1 VDEVIIINLKIHR
14 VNIRKKNMEVA
25 VVMVEEIAKMI
36 IEMIANKGVAVEV
49 LKEERATLNLLNTL
63 RNHQTFP

>member
-1 VDEVIIINLKIHR
+1 
-14 VNIRKKNMEVA
+14 MEVA

-36 IEMIANKGVAVEV
+36 IEMIANKGVAVEA
-49 LKEERATLNLLNTL
+49 LKEERVTLNLLNTL

>member
-1 VDEVIIINLKIHR
+1 MDEVIIINLKIHR

-36 IEMIANKGVAVEV
+36 IEMIANKGVAVEA
-49 LKEERATLNLLNTL
+49 LKEERVTLNLLNTL

>member
-36 IEMIANKGVAVEV
+36 IEMIANKGVAVEA
-49 LKEERATLNLLNTL
+49 LKEERVTLNLLNTL

>member
-1 VDEVIIINLKIHR
+1 MDEVIIINLKIHS

-25 VVMVEEIAKMI
+25 VVIVEEIAKMI
-36 IEMIANKGVAVEV
+36 IEMIANKGVAVEA
-49 LKEERATLNLLNTL
+49 LKEERVTLNLLNTL